1 MEAPAEKNDPVV
13 SATPAPPSPPAPS
26 VATSVSAAYFRS
38 IQSALSKNVVYPPKA
53 VQNGDEGEC
62 QVRITFDRAGTISDS
77 ALVRRTGS
85 KLLDDAC
92 LGAVKRT
99 GRFPPV
105 AANEAPGTPYFA
117 VVLPVSFSLE
127 DE

>member
-1 MEAPAEKNDPVV
+1 MEKSDPVV
-13 SATPAPPSPPAPS
+13 SAAPPAPPAPPS

-38 IQSALSKNVVYPPKA
+38 IQAALARNVVYPPKA
-53 VQNGDEGEC
+53 VQNGEEGEC
-62 QVRITFDRAGTISDS
+62 QVRITFDRSGAISDS

-85 KLLDDAC
+85 KLLDEAC

-99 GRFPPV
+99 GRFPAV